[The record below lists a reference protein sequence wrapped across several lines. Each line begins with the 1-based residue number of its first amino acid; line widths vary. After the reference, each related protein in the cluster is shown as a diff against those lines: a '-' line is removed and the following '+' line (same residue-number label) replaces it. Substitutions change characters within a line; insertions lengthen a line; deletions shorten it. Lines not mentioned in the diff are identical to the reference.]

1 MRRLLVPA
9 CLLCLVIL
17 LGCGPADDGSPS
29 PTERQT
35 ELPIPSVTLSLSS
48 KLTNLDIVGSTHQ
61 PSIVTLYLIAGRLF
75 RLNHDW
81 SVEPELAESM
91 EVSGDGLTVTVTLK
105 EGLVYSDGTP
115 VTSRDVVF
123 AYTRN
128 RDHPG
133 PFFPMLLAPVRQVE
147 APDSKTVVF
156 HLKEPYLDLPLA
168 LAHMAMGIHPR
179 SRIEEDP
186 EYFHHPVS
194 SGPYVL
200 KEWIPGASKWTIE
213 ANPNYVRGRM
223 AIERIELVAVP
234 DPTSRVLQL
243 TAGTIDYVYDLPV
256 TARTSLPAEV
266 ETYPAPHNGQYH
278 VAFNGGLPDGHPL
291 RNAQVRQAISLA
303 IDRDEVNQKAFGG
316 ISAPARGFQYAG
328 PPESLFNLPY
338 GGKRNLAAARE
349 LLAETP
355 FRDGF
360 SVKLQAWGQRSGW
373 TDAALVIAA
382 NLEELGIQVQVE
394 PLEDAVASS
403 NLRSGSYEMQ
413 FSGLAA
419 GPMNFFRSQ
428 WIPGATWTE
437 SLRYHNPEVIRLV
450 NSASVAIDFD
460 RRIELIHRAQ
470 ELALQDM
477 PLVPISERVVLV
489 GSRIDR
495 KILFEANL
503 PPGTNP
509 MVATLAEL
517 QRDSEP
523 ASTGE

>member
-1 MRRLLVPA
+1 MQRLFLVA
-9 CLLCLVIL
+9 GLLCLAVL
-17 LGCGPADDGSPS
+17 HGCGPADPGGAGPR
-29 PTERQT
+29 EKQT
-35 ELPIPSVTLSLSS
+35 ELPIPSITLSLSS
-48 KLTNLDIVGSTHQ
+48 KLTNLDILGSAHQ
-61 PSIVTLYLIAGRLF
+61 PSIVTLYLIAGQLF

-91 EVSGDGLTVTVTLK
+91 EVSGDGLTVTVSLK
-105 EGLVYSDGTP
+105 EGLVYSDGAP

-133 PFFPMLLAPVRQVE
+133 PYFSILLEPIRQVE
-147 APDSKTVVF
+147 APDSRTVVF
-156 HLKEPYLDLPLA
+156 HLKEPYLDLSLA

-186 EYFHHPVS
+186 EYFRHPVS

-200 KEWIPGASKWTIE
+200 KEWTPGASNWVIE
-213 ANPNYVRGRM
+213 ANPNYVRGPM

-243 TAGTIDYVYDLPV
+243 AAGTIDYVYDLPV
-256 TARTSLPAEV
+256 TARASLPAEV
-266 ETYPAPHNGQYH
+266 EAYPAPHNGQYH

-316 ISAPARGFQYAG
+316 ISPPARGFQYAG

-338 GGKRNLAAARE
+338 EGKRNLAAARE
-349 LLAETP
+349 LLEETP

-360 SVKLQAWGQRSGW
+360 SVTLQAWGQRSGW

-382 NLEELGIQVQVE
+382 NLADLGIQVQVD

-403 NLRSGSYEMQ
+403 NLRSGGYEMQ

-419 GPMNFFRSQ
+419 GPMTFFRSQ
-428 WIPGATWTE
+428 WVPGSFWTE
-437 SLRYHNPEVIRLV
+437 AVRYRNPEVIRLV
-450 NSASVAIDFD
+450 NSASVATDFD

-509 MVATLAEL
+509 MVATMAEL
-517 QRDSEP
+517 QRDSDQSS
-523 ASTGE
+523 AGE